1 MSVGLEKWIA
11 DMKELAPNP
20 VLDKVYHLH
29 GNFYKRIPS
38 KKQSSQFKT
47 QWYRLT
53 SIEVINMYVNDT
65 DGCMS
70 PEKWAS
76 SLDNPNQAIEEKK

>member
-1 MSVGLEKWIA
+1 MSEGLKKWIA
-11 DMKELAPNP
+11 DMKELVPNP
-20 VLDKVYHLH
+20 AIDKVYFLH
-29 GNFYKRIPS
+29 GNFYKRIPT
-38 KKQSSQFKT
+38 KKQSSKFKT

-76 SLDNPNQAIEEKK
+76 SLDNPIHLKEEKK

>member
-1 MSVGLEKWIA
+1 
-11 DMKELAPNP
+11 MKEIAPNP
-20 VLDKVYHLH
+20 VLDKVHHLH

-38 KKQSSQFKT
+38 KKQSSKFKT
-47 QWYRLT
+47 QRYRLT
-53 SIEVINMYVNDT
+53 SIEGNNMYVNDT